1 MSDRVRRVR
10 HQAGLVTAHCS
21 PSPTSHPPPPLTFPP
36 PLPLQTHPSPTS
48 HPTFPLH
55 TQLLITLFKGSSC
68 LTVTQHLGKQQT
80 EINYVIIIQNIIKS
94 VVTDG
99 HFYLIYELC
108 GKLFK
113 LSFQYEKVFLFN
125 HIMYIDLMH
134 F

>member
-10 HQAGLVTAHCS
+10 HQAGHVTAECS
-21 PSPTSHPPPPLTFPP
+21 PSPTSHPPPPLTFPLHTHPPLPLTPTSHPPPLLTLPP

-48 HPTFPLH
+48 HPTFPLP

-108 GKLFK
+108 GKLF
-113 LSFQYEKVFLFN
+113 
-125 HIMYIDLMH
+125 
-134 F
+134 